1 MKVLDHTGGS
11 TFSIESLTSGWLEPF
26 EGYGMWGSSEADS
39 PVTLVAGMHNK
50 EGMQMCRFWLNH
62 RIDAFAADV
71 KVDGDAAEWTASE
84 ALYLSLPSK
93 DECIIRTRRDND
105 NLYLL
110 VEAATED
117 VTGRVK
123 IDMMLCNTARRDPKT
138 IKLSSAGQAICSDKS
153 AATAFGYAAAADGR
167 NGFVAEISIPLESLK
182 AAGGDYVGIYAIM
195 ADGSST
201 GTFSLSA
208 RSDINTWQRIKI
220 K

>member
-1 MKVLDHTGGS
+1 MKVLDHTGGRTAS
-11 TFSIESLTSGWLEPF
+11 VESLNSGWLEPF

-62 RIDAFAADV
+62 RIDAFTADV
-71 KVDGDAAEWTASE
+71 NVDGSADEWAASE

-93 DECIIRTRRDND
+93 EECIIRVRRDND

-110 VEAATED
+110 AEVMSED
-117 VTGRVK
+117 IEGQVK
-123 IDMMLCNTARRDPKT
+123 LDLMLCNASRKDPKT
-138 IKLSSAGQAICSDKS
+138 VKLSSAGQAICSDKG
-153 AATAFGYAAAADGR
+153 AVTAFGYAASADGR

-182 AAGGDYVGIYAIM
+182 AVSGDYIGVYAIM
-195 ADGSST
+195 ANGAAT
-201 GTFSLSA
+201 NTFSLSS